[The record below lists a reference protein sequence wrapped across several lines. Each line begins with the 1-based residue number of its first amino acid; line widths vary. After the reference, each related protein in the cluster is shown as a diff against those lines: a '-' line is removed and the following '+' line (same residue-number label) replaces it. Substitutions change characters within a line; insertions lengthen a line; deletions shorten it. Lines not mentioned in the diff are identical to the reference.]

1 MANTTFSNLK
11 INFLRSCG
19 NNYNA
24 NDATK
29 LQIAGN
35 CINQAL
41 GIIQGEIKGHPFTL
55 DINNQVTAT
64 ITTPYKTDLVDT
76 DIIEIL
82 QVSQRSDPRK
92 MEWIPYTEYLRLM
105 ADPSRFAGIPSLFWT
120 AVQSVNV
127 SGVNIWS
134 LFFIPTPSSAITI
147 YYDYVKRLS
156 FSSDGTSADAEYSPL
171 PVVYDSWI
179 MDEARPKFYEVIAP
193 METNLIMRAE
203 KKAMESRERY
213 KAMILSMADG
223 YTQVKSVRDNAPLI
237 IKRVGT
243 TTAI

>member
-1 MANTTFSNLK
+1 MANTNFGGLK

-24 NDATK
+24 SDSTK

-41 GIIQGEIKGHPFTL
+41 SIIQGEIKGHPYTL
-55 DINNQVTAT
+55 DINNTVAAT
-64 ITTPYKTDLVDT
+64 ITTPYKTDLADT
-76 DIIEIL
+76 NIVEIL

-105 ADPSRFAGIPSLFWT
+105 ADPTRFAGIPSLFWT

-147 YYDYVKRLS
+147 YYDYIKNLQ
-156 FSSDGTSADAEYSPL
+156 FTADDSSANAEYSPL
-171 PVVYDSWI
+171 PTTFDAWI
-179 MDEARPKFYEVIAP
+179 FDEARPKFYEVIAP
-193 METNLIMRAE
+193 MESNLILRAE
-203 KKAMESRERY
+203 KKAMESRERF
-213 KAMILSMADG
+213 KNMILSTADG
-223 YTQVKSVRDNAPLI
+223 YTQVKSVRQSAPLI
-237 IKRVGT
+237 IRRVGT